1 MEEKKEKMC
10 MTVPEVAQVMGISR
24 PTAYMLANRKDFPA
38 IRLGKRILIPREP
51 FETWLKTQL
60 HRGVATFPFN

>member
-51 FETWLKTQL
+51 FETWLKNSVTQGRCDIPL
-60 HRGVATFPFN
+60 